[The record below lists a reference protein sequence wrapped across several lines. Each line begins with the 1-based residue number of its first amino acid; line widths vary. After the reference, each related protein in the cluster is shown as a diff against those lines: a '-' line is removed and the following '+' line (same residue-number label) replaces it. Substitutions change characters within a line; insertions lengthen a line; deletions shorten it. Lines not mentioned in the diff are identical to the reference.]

1 MVRKDDKLYLD
12 RKFSVKKLS
21 NSDRISLSN
30 ICDLLNSE
38 DKESA
43 ELAIGILKTYPYK
56 MRWRYESKE
65 RLGLLIQH
73 YESAKS
79 KPVSSAYS
87 FYYDWDIR
95 REENRSE
102 RILYRKCSII
112 HFIKIILKQG
122 RYYV

>member
-1 MVRKDDKLYLD
+1 MVRKDDKFYLD
-12 RKFSVKKLS
+12 RKFSLKKLS

-38 DKESA
+38 DKESV

-73 YESAKS
+73 YESTKS
-79 KPVSSAYS
+79 KPTSSVYS
-87 FYYDWDIR
+87 FYDSNTW
-95 REENRSE
+95 REENRLE
-102 RILYRKCSII
+102 RIFYRKCSIS